1 MQFLFVVAALFLSCF
16 AKPTGSTHAGL
27 VLRQAGIPFG
37 NLPGNVRP
45 LPSPPFFPNL
55 QKCGSA
61 CTALENSPTTCTTE
75 DCTCSAS
82 YLDPYRECLQ
92 CVIDA
97 EPISLNA
104 ENLQTFQ
111 GILNDL
117 VSACQADGFAAPAE
131 TLTAAGVG
139 SGSAIQTST
148 AGDTDTFTQTTLGSP
163 TSTSAAGSS
172 SPSSSPSVSP
182 TSKSNALAVRGS
194 YLLSSVGALVAA
206 IGLQI
211 V

>member
-1 MQFLFVVAALFLSCF
+1 MQFLFVVAALFLSCESRASRSRPMQTHSDTSVPLTGF

-45 LPSPPFFPNL
+45 LPSSPFFPNL
-55 QKCGSA
+55 QQCGSA

-111 GILNDL
+111 GILN
-117 VSACQADGFAAPAE
+117 GERFPKM
-131 TLTAAGVG
+131 T
-139 SGSAIQTST
+139 
-148 AGDTDTFTQTTLGSP
+148 
-163 TSTSAAGSS
+163 
-172 SPSSSPSVSP
+172 
-182 TSKSNALAVRGS
+182 
-194 YLLSSVGALVAA
+194 SSVY
-206 IGLQI
+206 
-211 V
+211 

>member
-37 NLPGNVRP
+37 NLPGN
-45 LPSPPFFPNL
+45 
-55 QKCGSA
+55 CGSA

-172 SPSSSPSVSP
+172 SSSSSPSVSP